1 MKTFLTNCIK
11 SYFLWYFAI
20 VINIFI
26 LFYFFLLPRAS
37 FLLEHPGYSYK
48 DIRMSTGTSDN
59 KNVNAKAFKLAYEIK
74 DLIPENST
82 IIYDRGN
89 QTSLNA
95 MKQILFPREVHFKH
109 EFQFI
114 SMDQLSNGIYFLTK
128 KKSNKYCNA
137 NNSKSIKVLNDGWY
151 LCHESIK
158 F

>member
-37 FLLEHPGYSYK
+37 FFLEHPGYSYK
-48 DIRMSTGTSDN
+48 DIRMSTSTSDN
-59 KNVNAKAFKLAYEIK
+59 KNINAMAFKLAYEIK

-82 IIYDRGN
+82 IIYEGLN
-89 QTSLNA
+89 LTSKNA
-95 MKQILFPREVHFKH
+95 MIQVLFPREVHFEH

-114 SMDQLSNGIYFLTK
+114 SRDQFSKEIFFLTK
-128 KKSNKYCNA
+128 KISNKYCNA
-137 NNSKSIKVLNDGWY
+137 NNSEGIKILDDGWY